1 MPSHHVLDVKEAFRR
16 HLVQQGDLVSEAP
29 YQSAQK
35 LALSSPLPAA
45 MAGFVAYI

>member
-1 MPSHHVLDVKEAFRR
+1 MPSHHVLDVNEAFRR

-35 LALSSPLPAA
+35 LAPSSLLPAA